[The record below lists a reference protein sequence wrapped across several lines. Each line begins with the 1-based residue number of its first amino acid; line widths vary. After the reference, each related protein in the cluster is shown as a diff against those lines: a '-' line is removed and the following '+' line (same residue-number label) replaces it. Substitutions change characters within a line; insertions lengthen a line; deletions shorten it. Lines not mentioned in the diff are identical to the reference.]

1 MPRIVVVGSIN
12 MDLVTLA
19 PRFPGPGETLLGS
32 RFLTAHGGKGANQ
45 AVAAA
50 RLGAKVAM
58 IGALGRDAFGDQLHA
73 GLAREGIVL
82 THVTRLDDEGSGTA
96 SITVAEGENQIIV
109 VPAANARVTPAQV
122 EAARDTIARADAV
135 LVQLEIPLE
144 TVEATLRLG
153 RRENVPMIL
162 NPAPAQKLPAEW
174 LQLASYL
181 TPNQHELAIVLGDDA
196 QTDFRELMCRARC
209 PVVLTRGSEGAWY
222 RDDAHPEPQHQPGF
236 VVDAV
241 DTTGAGDT
249 FNGAL
254 AVFLHE
260 GLPQAVRKA
269 CTAAALSVTKLGA
282 QGGMPRRGELDCW
295 LATDSPLNRP
305 YATVPQSH
313 NN

>member
-19 PRFPGPGETLLGS
+19 PRFPGPGETLLGT
-32 RFLTAHGGKGANQ
+32 RFLTMHGGKGANQ

-50 RLGAKVAM
+50 RLGAEVAM
-58 IGALGRDAFGDQLHA
+58 VGALGHDSFGDQLHA
-73 GLAREGIVL
+73 GLAKEGVTL
-82 THVTRLDDEGSGTA
+82 DHVTRLDGEGSGTA

-122 EAARDTIARADAV
+122 EAARTAIARADAV
-135 LVQLEIPLE
+135 LVQLEIPLDA
-144 TVEATLRLG
+144 VEATLRLG
-153 RRENVPMIL
+153 QHEGVPVIL

-174 LQLASYL
+174 LQRASYL
-181 TPNQHELAIVLGDDA
+181 TPNQHELATALGADA
-196 QTDFRELMCRARC
+196 QTDFRELMRRAPC
-209 PVVLTRGSEGAWY
+209 PVVLTRGGEGAWY
-222 RDDAHPEPQHQPGF
+222 RDGAHAEPVHQAGF
-236 VVDAV
+236 TVEVV

-269 CTAAALSVTKLGA
+269 CAAAALSVTRLGA
-282 QGGMPRRGELDCW
+282 QGGMPTAREMAAL
-295 LATDSPLNRP
+295 LAR
-305 YATVPQSH
+305 
-313 NN
+313 

>member
-1 MPRIVVVGSIN
+1 MSRIVVVGSIN

-50 RLGAKVAM
+50 RLGASVSVV
-58 IGALGRDAFGDQLHA
+58 GALGRDAFGDQLHA
-73 GLAREGIVL
+73 GLAREGIDL
-82 THVTRLDDEGSGTA
+82 AHVTRLDDEGSGSA

-122 EAARDTIARADAV
+122 EAARETIAHADAV
-135 LVQLEIPLE
+135 LVQLEIPLDA
-144 TVEATLRLG
+144 VEATLRLG
-153 RRENVPMIL
+153 HRLEVPVIL
-162 NPAPAQKLPAEW
+162 NPAPAQKLPHEW
-174 LQLASYL
+174 LQLASHL
-181 TPNQHELAIVLGDDA
+181 TPNQHELATVLGDDA
-196 QTDFRELMCRARC
+196 SADFRDLMRRAPC
-209 PVVLTRGSEGAWY
+209 PVVLTRGGEGAWFH
-222 RDDAHPEPQHQPGF
+222 DHAQPEPVHQHGF
-236 VVDAV
+236 AVDAI

-269 CTAAALSVTKLGA
+269 CAAAALSVTKLGA
-282 QGGMPRRGELDCW
+282 QGGMPLQPELDAF
-295 LATDSPLNRP
+295 LAAR
-305 YATVPQSH
+305 ARA
-313 NN
+313 